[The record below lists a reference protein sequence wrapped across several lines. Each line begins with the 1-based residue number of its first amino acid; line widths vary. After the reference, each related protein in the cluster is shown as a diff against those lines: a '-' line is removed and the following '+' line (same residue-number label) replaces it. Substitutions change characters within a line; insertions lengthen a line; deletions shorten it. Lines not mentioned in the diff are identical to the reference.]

1 MHYTGKKT
9 SCVKLV
15 CSPRFNTRDIRTPVT
30 LKAKQNSWSSGGS
43 SYQRRLNLQ
52 FAMLITQGLN
62 RPLYGF
68 EGMLGNQDK
77 MVEKS
82 KVFLRIQGHLILAN

>member
-1 MHYTGKKT
+1 MFTNR
-9 SCVKLV
+9 S
-15 CSPRFNTRDIRTPVT
+15 TPVT
-30 LKAKQNSWSSGGS
+30 RTLKEKKNSSSSGGS

-82 KVFLRIQGHLILAN
+82 KVFMGIQSHLILAN